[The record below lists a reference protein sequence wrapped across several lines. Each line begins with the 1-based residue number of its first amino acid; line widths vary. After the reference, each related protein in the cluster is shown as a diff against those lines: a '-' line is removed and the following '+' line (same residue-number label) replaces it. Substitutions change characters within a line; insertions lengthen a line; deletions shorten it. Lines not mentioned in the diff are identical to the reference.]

1 MEKNFKLKKCWKFIT
16 RCKKKKK
23 YINKLLQAKLYSK
36 REKILREKILREEEG
51 QEGGKKKEK
60 KYLNNSNYRNI
71 PKNGVE
77 KMENKKKIKKINIP
91 LCF

>member
-1 MEKNFKLKKCWKFIT
+1 MKRFFEKKSWG
-16 RCKKKKK
+16 R
-23 YINKLLQAKLYSK
+23 
-36 REKILREKILREEEG
+36 REGRRE
-51 QEGGKKKEK
+51 GKKKEK